1 MTATAHRSAAPG
13 FAPLVHAEWTK
24 FRTVRGWVAGLIVAV
39 LATLGV
45 LFLGQDSCS
54 VNGAACT
61 LPLGPGG
68 EAVADSFYFVHRP
81 LASGGTI
88 TVELTSLT
96 GQIPNGSAGMRAG
109 TGNGPGGGPG
119 SGPGGGLGA
128 SHAGLEPWSKAGIII
143 EASASSGSA
152 YAAMM
157 VTGSHGVR
165 MQWNYTGDTAGLAGA
180 VTAVSPRWL
189 RLTRSG
195 DTVTGYDSADGTRWS
210 AVGMVSLPGLP
221 PTVPAGLFAAS
232 PAYSQVISHSLG
244 GSTGHRG
251 PTLATG
257 VFDHVVLQ
265 GHWPDGTWAGEDI
278 GGPATLTPQVPGAFG
293 RAGDR
298 FTVTGSGDIAPVVPG
313 DGGGISVTQ
322 TMVGTFAGLIAVIVV
337 GTMFITA
344 EYRRGLIRITLTAS
358 PRRGQVLAAKTL
370 VAGLATFAAGLVAAG
385 IALPLGEHRLT
396 MGGSVFDPISA
407 LASLQLV
414 VGTAALFAVA
424 AVLAL
429 AIGAAVRRSAVAVTA
444 AIALIV
450 VPYMLSTL
458 LSGSAATWLL
468 RVTPAA
474 GFAIQSVYPKY
485 PQISASYKPM
495 SGYYP
500 LGPWAGFAVLC
511 GWAAVALGLAVLL
524 LRKRD
529 A

>member
-1 MTATAHRSAAPG
+1 MAAVTAYRSAAPDGRGG

-24 FRTVRGWVAGLIVAV
+24 FRTVRGWVIGMIVAV

-45 LFLGQDSCS
+45 LFLGQDSCG
-54 VNGAACT
+54 VNGASCS

-68 EAVADSFYFVHRP
+68 EAVSDSFYFVHRP

-96 GQIPNGSAGMRAG
+96 GQIPNGSEGMRA
-109 TGNGPGGGPG
+109 PA
-119 SGPGGGLGA
+119 GGGLGP

-143 EASASSGSA
+143 EASATAGSA

-157 VTGSHGVR
+157 VTGTHGVR
-165 MQWNYTGDTAGLAGA
+165 MQWDYTGDTAGLAGA
-180 VTAVSPRWL
+180 VTASDPRWL

-195 DTVTGYDSADGTRWS
+195 DTITGYDSTDGTHWS
-210 AVGMVSLPGLP
+210 VVGKASLPGLP
-221 PTVPAGLFAAS
+221 ATVPAGLFAAS
-232 PAYSQVISHSLG
+232 PAYRQVISQSLG
-244 GSTGHRG
+244 ASTGHRG

-265 GHWPDGTWAGEDI
+265 GHWPGGTWAGQDI
-278 GGPATLTPQVPGAFG
+278 GGPGGVTPQVPGAFG
-293 RAGDR
+293 QADDR

-313 DGGGISVTQ
+313 DGGGISIAQ

-344 EYRRGLIRITLTAS
+344 EYRRGLIRTTLTAS

-370 VAGLATFAAGLVAAG
+370 VAALVTFAAGLVAAA
-385 IALPLGEHRLT
+385 IALPLSEHQLT
-396 MGGSVFDPISA
+396 MGGSFFDPVSA
-407 LASLQLV
+407 LAALQLV
-414 VGTAALFAVA
+414 IGTAALFAVV

-444 AIALIV
+444 AIGLIIA
-450 VPYMLSTL
+450 PYVLSTL

-485 PQISASYKPM
+485 PQISASYTAM
-495 SGYYP
+495 NGYYP

-524 LRKRD
+524 LRRRD